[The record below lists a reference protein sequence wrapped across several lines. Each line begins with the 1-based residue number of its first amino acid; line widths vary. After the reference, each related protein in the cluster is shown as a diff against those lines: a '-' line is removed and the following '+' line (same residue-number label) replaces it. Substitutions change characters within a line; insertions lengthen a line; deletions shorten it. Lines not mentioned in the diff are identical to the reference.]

1 MACLRSGLAM
11 LRAWLQYILPMEP
24 GENTHKT
31 FKRARLRTGKPKL
44 SFWKIVYIVA
54 VRKRLFRIKK
64 IVFNNMVQNYKQK
77 TVKIYSEEMLIK
89 AFNEVK
95 AKKLSMRKASITYSV
110 SKIFE
115 NYFTIVLHNKKYFIA

>member
-1 MACLRSGLAM
+1 
-11 LRAWLQYILPMEP
+11 
-24 GENTHKT
+24 
-31 FKRARLRTGKPKL
+31 
-44 SFWKIVYIVA
+44 
-54 VRKRLFRIKK
+54 
-64 IVFNNMVQNYKQK
+64 MVQNYKQK
-77 TVKIYSEEMLIK
+77 TVKTYSEEMLIK